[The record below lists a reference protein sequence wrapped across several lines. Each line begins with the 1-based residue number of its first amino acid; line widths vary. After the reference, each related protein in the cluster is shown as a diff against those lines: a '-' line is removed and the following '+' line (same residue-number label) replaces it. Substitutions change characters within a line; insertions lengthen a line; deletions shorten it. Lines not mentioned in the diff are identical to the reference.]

1 MHSTKETGQGIA
13 IIGMAGRFPGANSVA
28 GLWEKV
34 CEGADCLH
42 YSTDEELKAAGVAD
56 WQIKH
61 PEFVRVSGY
70 LEDAA
75 KFDAQFFGFSA
86 HDAAMIDPQHR
97 VFLECAWQA
106 FEDAGYD
113 PAEYGSGVAVFA
125 GGSMNG
131 YRRQDLGP
139 ELDTATLLG
148 VIVGTERDFLATRVA
163 YKLNLTGPAATV
175 QTACS
180 TSLVAVQMAC
190 ESILNGNATMA
201 IAGGVS
207 ITFPQGSGYIY
218 QPGMILSP
226 DGQCRAFDI
235 KAAGTT
241 MGRGAGAVLLK
252 PLAAA
257 VRDRDQ
263 IYAVIRGIAINN
275 DGANK
280 GGYTAPGVKG
290 QSDVIRRSM
299 KMAGFAPSTVK
310 YVEAHGTGTEVGDAI
325 EIAALTE
332 AFSDG
337 EVAQGACTVSSLKPN
352 IGHLDAAAGVA
363 NLIKASMALR
373 HRVLPG
379 VRHYETPNPELNLA
393 TSPFRISSTASR
405 YTDSAPFR
413 AGVSSFGIGGTNV
426 HVSLEE
432 WQGRPAEDTAST
444 VNGNGHRP
452 RGLPQVFPLSANS
465 EAALEAQRL
474 RLADHLEAHP
484 EQSLED
490 VAFTLQKGR
499 RLFAHRYF
507 ATASDREELIKELRQ
522 PARLKTQSHVT
533 STKDPDVFFLFP
545 GQGAQYVNMG
555 RGLYETDT
563 VFRETVDQ
571 CCGILEAILKFD
583 LRTLLFPEPG
593 HEDEATARLREA
605 SITAPALVVLEYALA
620 KRLLVAGVKP
630 KALLGHS
637 LGQYLAATVSGVFQ
651 LEDLLLLA
659 AERGRLTQSMPNGS
673 MLAVSMSEEDVLKLL
688 PSELSIAAINAPKQ
702 IIVSGPTDVIQAFAA
717 SLAKQKVACGQL
729 PTSHAFHSAMLDP
742 IAVKAAELVRKFKIS
757 KPQIPFLS
765 NLSGTWIT
773 DAEATSPEYW
783 AAHQRYAV
791 RFADNL
797 RALTA
802 KGSGVLIEV
811 GPGETLIGLAKTAA
825 RNSEDIRL
833 ISTTRRAVSQASD
846 WEHWLQM
853 TGQLWL
859 AGVKINWDSIH
870 GDRRPHRTSLPTYP
884 FEREHYWIDDEFGR
898 PSPTNSKPTGPLHKR
913 DDVTQWTYARS
924 WRSVPPLPLVH
935 EVDGDK
941 GGTPR
946 HWIIISDSENKLL
959 ARVGDTLRAVDVV
972 TTVHYGETFEKK
984 SDSSYTFDP
993 ENAQHYLQLLAALR
1007 EEELWPDHLMYM
1019 ARKDMPGRPLWNS
1032 YQQLFYLGQALQQ
1045 AGSFDGMTLHV
1056 LTDQAF
1062 DVLDEGRC
1070 HAAQSSVASLADV
1083 LGVELRGLR
1092 RQVID
1097 LDLDARSD
1105 AAFEQLATQVTGEVR
1120 SPGENEL
1127 VAFRGRARWV
1137 PAWEFLPL
1145 VPAESG
1151 RKKLRHGGTYL
1162 LTGGAGGIGLVLAEH
1177 LAKTAG
1183 AHLVLVGRSSF
1194 PAQTE
1199 WEALARDEKT
1209 DPAMRQK
1216 MQWLLRIRESG
1227 GTVEV
1232 LQGDVT
1238 DRGRMEEL
1246 VAHARTTGRGLA
1258 GIIHAA
1264 GVVDYTVIGIT
1275 EDAEVPRIFAAKAEG
1290 TGWIVDA
1297 LAGGGLDFVMLCSSI
1312 SAVTP
1317 SVGLC
1322 TYAAANAYLDGF
1334 AALHDDRD
1342 GTRVL
1347 SVNWDNWSEI
1357 GMAVDAAAMSKMKS
1371 EGAQEVRLGISNEE
1385 GGQVFDLL
1393 MNAPVSQVAV
1403 STRDLPRLIEKAR
1416 ASAKAEPSTVDQL
1429 QTSGGNV
1436 PHARPELSRE
1446 YTAPETAVQQ
1456 GITDILQELLALERV
1471 GIHDDFFELGGH
1483 SLMGAQV
1490 IARIRERFSVSL
1502 PHRIIFDSPTAAA
1515 IASLVEARLEAAAE
1529 TPQKPAERVE
1539 IEI

>member
-13 IIGMAGRFPGANSVA
+13 IIGMAGRFPGANSVEA
-28 GLWEKV
+28 LWEKI

-42 YSTDEELKAAGVAD
+42 YSTDEELKAAGISD
-56 WQIKH
+56 WQIKD

-75 KFDAQFFGFSA
+75 QFDAQFFGFSA
-86 HDAAMIDPQHR
+86 HDAALIDPQHR

-113 PAEYGSGVAVFA
+113 PAECGSGVAVFA
-125 GGSMNG
+125 GGSING
-131 YRRQDLGP
+131 YRRQEFSP
-139 ELDTATLLG
+139 QLDTATLLG

-252 PLAAA
+252 PLDAAI
-257 VRDRDQ
+257 RDRDQ
-263 IYAVIRGIAINN
+263 IYAVIRGVAINN

-290 QSDVIRRSM
+290 QSEVIRRSM

-310 YVEAHGTGTEVGDAI
+310 YVEAHGTGTEVGDSI
-325 EIAALTE
+325 EIAALTA
-332 AFSDG
+332 AFSEA
-337 EVAQGACTVSSLKPN
+337 EVEQGSCTVSSLKPN

-379 VRHYETPNPELNLA
+379 VRHYETPNPELNLES
-393 TSPFRISSTASR
+393 SPFRISSVATR
-405 YTDSAPFR
+405 YTDDAPFR

-432 WQGRPAEDTAST
+432 WQEKPVDDRASAL
-444 VNGNGHRP
+444 NENGHRAP
-452 RGLPQVFPLSANS
+452 AIPQVFPLSVNS
-465 EAALEAQRL
+465 DAALAAHRL

-484 EQSLED
+484 GQSLED

-499 RLFAHRYF
+499 RLFTHRYF
-507 ATASDREELIKELRQ
+507 ATATDREELVEELRQ
-522 PARLKTQSHVT
+522 PARLKSQSHVT
-533 STKDPDVFFLFP
+533 STKGPEVYFLFP

-555 RGLYETDT
+555 RGLYETDA
-563 VFRETVDQ
+563 VFQETIDK
-571 CCGILEAILKFD
+571 CCKILEYILKFD

-593 HEDEATARLREA
+593 QEEEATARLRQA
-605 SITAPALVVLEYALA
+605 AITPAALVVLEYALA
-620 KRLLVAGVKP
+620 QRLLATGVRP
-630 KALLGHS
+630 TAMLGHS
-637 LGQYLAATVSGVFQ
+637 LGQYLAATIAGVFK
-651 LEDLLLLA
+651 LEDVLLLV
-659 AERGRLTQSMPNGS
+659 AERGRLVQSMPTGN
-673 MLAVSMSEEDVLKLL
+673 MLALSLSEEDVLRQL
-688 PSELSIAAINAPKQ
+688 PGDLSIAAINAPKQ
-702 IIVSGPTDVIQAFAA
+702 IIVSGPTDSIQRFAA
-717 SLAKQKVACGQL
+717 SMAGQRVACQLL

-742 IAVKAAELVRKFKIS
+742 ITIKAAEIVRKFELS
-757 KPQIPFLS
+757 KPTIPFLS
-765 NLSGTWIT
+765 NLTGTWIT
-773 DAEATSPEYW
+773 DEEATSPEYW
-783 AAHQRYAV
+783 AEHQRRAV

-797 RALTA
+797 EKLTA
-802 KGSGVLIEV
+802 RGAGVLIEV
-811 GPGETLIGLAKTAA
+811 GPGETLTGLAKSAA
-825 RNSEDIRL
+825 RGNKDIRL
-833 ISTTRRAVSQASD
+833 VSTTRRAVSQSSD
-846 WEHWLQM
+846 REHWLQ
-853 TGQLWL
+853 TLGQLWL
-859 AGVKINWDSIH
+859 AGVPLDWDAVH

-884 FEREHYWIDDEFGR
+884 FERQHYWIDDEFGR
-898 PSPTNSKPTGPLHKR
+898 STHTGSKATGPLNKR
-913 DDVTQWTYARS
+913 DDVTQWIYGRS
-924 WRSVPPLPLVH
+924 WRSVPQHPSFKKVTG
-935 EVDGDK
+935 ENAE
-941 GGTPR
+941 TPR
-946 HWIIISDSENKLL
+946 HWVVIADRENKLV
-959 ARVGDTLRAVDVV
+959 ARISETLRAHDVV
-972 TTVHYGETFEKK
+972 TAVYYGEKFEKT

-993 ENAQHYLQLLAALR
+993 RDAKQHVQLLAALR
-1007 EEELWPDHLMYM
+1007 QEELWPDHLIYLGP
-1019 ARKDMPGRPLWNS
+1019 KQVKESPLC
-1032 YQQLFYLGQALQQ
+1032 YPYLQLFHLGQALQQ
-1045 AGSFDGMTLHV
+1045 TGNIDGMAFHV

-1062 DVLDEGRC
+1062 DVLDEGRS
-1070 HAAQSSVASLADV
+1070 HAAQSSVASLGDV

-1097 LDLDARSD
+1097 FDGDLASD
-1105 AAFEQLATQVTGEVR
+1105 EVLSLLAGQVTGEIR
-1120 SPGENEL
+1120 AQGEDDL

-1137 PAWEFLPL
+1137 PSWESLPL
-1145 VPAESG
+1145 ASAEVG
-1151 RKKLRHGGTYL
+1151 RAKLRQGGAYI
-1162 LTGGAGGIGLVLAEH
+1162 LTGGVGGIGLVLAEH
-1177 LAKTAG
+1177 LAKTAE
-1183 AHLVLVGRSSF
+1183 AHLVLVGRSAF
-1194 PAQTE
+1194 PPPTE
-1199 WEALARDEKT
+1199 WQALADGAQT

-1216 MQWLLRIRESG
+1216 VQWLLRIQKSG

-1232 LQGDVT
+1232 LQGDVQN
-1238 DRGRMEEL
+1238 RKRMQEV
-1246 VAHARTTGRGLA
+1246 VAHARATVHGLA

-1275 EDAEVPRIFAAKAEG
+1275 EEAAVPRIFAAKSEG
-1290 TGWIVDA
+1290 TGWIADA
-1297 LAGGGLDFVMLCSSI
+1297 IAGGGLDFVMLCSSI
-1312 SAVTP
+1312 SAVIP
-1317 SVGLC
+1317 SIGLC

-1334 AALHDDRD
+1334 AAAHDDRN

-1347 SVNWDNWSEI
+1347 SVNWDNWSET

-1371 EGAQEVRLGISNEE
+1371 EGAQEVKLGISNEE

-1393 MNAPVSQVAV
+1393 LNAPVSQVAV

-1416 ASAKAEPSTVDQL
+1416 AGAKADPSAASQL
-1429 QTSGGNV
+1429 QTSGSNA
-1436 PHARPELSRE
+1436 PHARPELSRGYE
-1446 YTAPETAVQQ
+1446 APDTAVQQ
-1456 GITDILQELLALERV
+1456 GITDILQELLALEKV

-1502 PHRIIFDSPTAAA
+1502 PLRIIFDSPTPAA
-1515 IASLVEARLEAAAE
+1515 IAILVEARLGAAAG
-1529 TPQKPAERVE
+1529 TPQKDAERVE